1 MRGDKKRSDLIAL
14 PVAIRNLMEI
24 NSLTHFLIIRDQG
37 MRVGYKIFLHG
48 LAYRSQAFAMLWVHQ
63 PESVWCERIQ
73 ELLHAPEK

>member
-37 MRVGYKIFLHG
+37 MHLGYKIYARDRKYLSNT
-48 LAYRSQAFAMLWVHQ
+48 YVTLWANQ